1 MIYSRNNFGGDFV
14 RLQVNVA
21 NDMVERVDFYA
32 QKMGVSRSA
41 LCSVAIGQYVLG
53 LDKGMDILSTI
64 SDRVGDNLTVDTDA
78 TLHAFGQDLAK

>member
-1 MIYSRNNFGGDFV
+1 M

-21 NDMVERVDFYA
+21 DDMAERVDFYA

-64 SDRVGDNLTVDTDA
+64 SDKVGDSLTVDLDS
-78 TLHAFGQDLAK
+78 TLQAYSQDIVK